1 MGMRA
6 LLVGCGA
13 MSRRWLDAAARIDGL
28 TVAGLLDIDPAR
40 ARERA
45 AEFGLAEAWTGSDLT
60 QALATVRPDV
70 VFDVVVP
77 EARFGVVM
85 QAFRAGCHVLSEKP
99 MADSLDRAREM
110 IAAAR
115 AAGVIHAVVQ
125 NRRYIDGIRRLR
137 TAVAGGGIGEVT
149 SVHTDFFLAPRFGG
163 FREEMRNVLL
173 LDMAIHTFDAA
184 RYVVGGEPVAVYCHE
199 ENPKGS
205 WYAHGASA
213 YAIFE
218 FDSGATYT
226 YRGSWCAQ
234 GLRTSWES
242 AWRIVGSAG
251 TLTWDGHDRFA
262 AEREGTT
269 AQGVLRDGVPID
281 VPPADPALRIG
292 GHEGVM
298 RDFVAAVR
306 SGVPPETAGQHNVR
320 SLAMVFAAIES
331 ARERRRVE
339 IAPAGA

>member
-1 MGMRA
+1 
-6 LLVGCGA
+6 
-13 MSRRWLDAAARIDGL
+13 MSRRWLDAASRIDGL
-28 TVAGLLDIDPAR
+28 SIAGLVDIDAAR

-45 AEFGLAEAWTGSDLT
+45 AEFGLGTAWTGSDVDA
-60 QALATVRPDV
+60 ALAEVRPDV

-77 EARFGVVM
+77 EARFAIVM
-85 QAFRAGCHVLSEKP
+85 AAFRAGCHVLSEKP
-99 MADSLDRAREM
+99 MADSLPRAREM
-110 IAAAR
+110 VAAAR

-137 TAVAGGGIGEVT
+137 TAVAAGGIGEVT
-149 SVHTDFFLAPRFGG
+149 SAHTDFFLAPRFGG

-184 RYVVGGEPVAVYCHE
+184 RYVVSGEPIAVYCHE

-226 YRGSWCAQ
+226 YRGSWCAR

-242 AWRIVGSAG
+242 AWRIVGTTG
-251 TLTWDGHDRFA
+251 TLTWDGHDAFA
-262 AEREGTT
+262 CQREGDTG
-269 AQGVLRDGVPID
+269 QGVLRDGLPVA
-281 VPPADPALRIG
+281 VPPADPALRVG

-306 SGVPPETAGQHNVR
+306 SGVPPETAGEHNIR
-320 SLAMVFAAIES
+320 SLAMAFAAIES
-331 ARERRRVE
+331 ARLRQRIE
-339 IAPAGA
+339 IPSDRA